1 MNEGLQRR
9 IRAPAHVDR
18 MREREEASRPVP
30 ERQGRRNAGRTPT
43 CRRRTISQGAEP
55 QIRTFV
61 ALPVPPAISQA
72 LADVQTAVRKHL
84 PGGTAGVWEPEL
96 AGFHITLRFL
106 GDLLPSQLQNLK
118 LVNLK
123 EQHRLPSGRRTKPF
137 KLAAGGLGAFPYDGP
152 PRILYASV
160 TEDLAR
166 LHSLQIRVDELAK
179 EAGFPPADFSF
190 HPHITL
196 GKFKRNLNHREAQG
210 LVEACKGPL
219 ATAGIPHPASWT
231 VTSCSI
237 MQTVGAGPGTE
248 YRIVSQAPF
257 LTAKQAGFGET
268 G

>member
-1 MNEGLQRR
+1 MSQRSER
-9 IRAPAHVDR
+9 KIRA
-18 MREREEASRPVP
+18 
-30 ERQGRRNAGRTPT
+30 
-43 CRRRTISQGAEP
+43 
-55 QIRTFV
+55 FV
-61 ALPVPPAISQA
+61 ALLVPPAISQI
-72 LADVQTAVRKHL
+72 LADVQTVVRRHL
-84 PGGTAGVWEPEL
+84 PGGTEEAWEPEL

-106 GDLLPSQLQNLK
+106 GDLLPSQLEDLK
-118 LVNLK
+118 LVNLT
-123 EQHRLPSGRRTKPF
+123 EQRRLPSGRRTKTF
-137 KLAAGGLGAFPYDGP
+137 KLAAGGLGTFPYDGP

-179 EAGFPPADFSF
+179 EAGLPPADFSF

-210 LVEACKGPL
+210 LVDACKGPL